1 MVETAVYDKTIFD
14 AKREGLGIRIK
25 KSQGAWRTIS
35 FPESQHI
42 TSFKVI
48 NRGGN
53 DNIVN
58 FNSIPYTSTTGY
70 PETLYIGAD
79 ADNDNYLFTKGL
91 GGIKSGV
98 PGIIDFNKLNDSI
111 RLTKRSQY
119 IDLEFETS
127 TGSSSASA
135 YAPKYGIS
143 DITNMTPLIIM
154 YNDCELFMTN
164 IRDADNPLC

>member
-70 PETLYIGAD
+70 PKTLSIGAD
-79 ADNDNYLFTKGL
+79 ADNLRTKLFTKGL
-91 GGIKSGV
+91 GGEKSGV
-98 PGIIDFNKLNDSI
+98 PGIINFNKLRVESI
-111 RLTKRSQY
+111 KSRFPEKKIRAQR
-119 IDLEFETS
+119 
-127 TGSSSASA
+127 GR
-135 YAPKYGIS
+135 KKKKNGI
-143 DITNMTPLIIM
+143 
-154 YNDCELFMTN
+154 ELCKN
-164 IRDADNPLC
+164 RVNSIK